1 MFIHYY
7 MTPEPVTIRDDITV
21 GEASTLIAQHS
32 FRHLPVVDEQ
42 MTLRGMVTDRDLR
55 SACPST
61 ILEDVERQEIL
72 ERVGTRP
79 VNEIMSENLYRISE
93 TATIDDALFL
103 FTSHAVG
110 ALPVVNTSNQ
120 VVGIFSVNDMLLAY
134 RNIFGLAEKGSML
147 IAVEDSGEKQ
157 LFATIANELAEHDI
171 GCNRMV
177 RTPGTM
183 LQDSAAIYLRVNT
196 CNKSLVRRVMEKV
209 GVQLLPADQKYEG
222 GAVHA

>member
-7 MTPEPVTIRDDITV
+7 MTPEPVTIREDITV
-21 GEASTLIAQHS
+21 GEANKIVAQHS

-42 MTLRGMVTDRDLR
+42 MTLCGMVTDRDLR

-61 ILEDVERQEIL
+61 ILEDGERKQIL
-72 ERVGTRP
+72 ERVGARP
-79 VNEIMSENLYRISE
+79 VKEIMSEGLYSLHE

-110 ALPVVNTSNQ
+110 ALPVVNANNQ
-120 VVGIFSVNDMLLAY
+120 VIGIFSVKDMLHAY
-134 RNIFGLAEKGSML
+134 RNLFGLAEKGSML
-147 IAVEDSGEKQ
+147 VAVEDSGDKQ
-157 LFATIANELAEHDI
+157 LLATIARELADHDI

-177 RTPGTM
+177 RTPGNM
-183 LQDSAAIYLRVNT
+183 PQDSAAVYLRVNT
-196 CNKSLVRRVMEKV
+196 CNKSLLRRVMEKA
-209 GVQLLPADQKYEG
+209 GVQLLPADQKHQG